1 MHILLVDD
9 HSLVREALR
18 SLLLELVENVSI
30 KECGSFDSALE
41 MAAGIDKLDMLLL
54 DLHLPG
60 MSGVA
65 NIEIFRSR
73 FPETAVVILSG
84 NYVRQDV
91 VKSFEYGAAG
101 FIPKGLSIT
110 SLKNALKVILA
121 GERYVPSDIL
131 DVPATNLKGYREISP
146 DNPLQGLTH
155 RQREVLD
162 VLTEGLTN
170 KAIAKRLNVQET
182 TVKLHLRH
190 IFKKL
195 GARNRTEAVKIAIKH
210 GWTV

>member
-1 MHILLVDD
+1 MYILLVDD
-9 HSLVREALR
+9 HSLVRDALR
-18 SLLLELVENVSI
+18 PLLMELVENVSI
-30 KECGSFDSALE
+30 KECGSFDSALKI
-41 MAAGIDKLDMLLL
+41 AAGIEKLDMLLL

-60 MSGVA
+60 MSGIA

-101 FIPKGLSIT
+101 FIPKSLSIS
-110 SLKNALKVILA
+110 SLKNALKVVLA
-121 GERYVPSDIL
+121 GERYVPADIL
-131 DVPATNLKGYREISP
+131 DVPVANLEGYREISQ
-146 DNPLQGLTH
+146 DNPLHSLTH
-155 RQREVLD
+155 RQREVLYA
-162 VLTEGLTN
+162 LTDSLTN
-170 KAIAKRLNVQET
+170 KAIAKRLNVRET
-182 TVKLHLRH
+182 TVKLHLRN

-210 GWTV
+210 G

>member
-18 SLLLELVENVSI
+18 PLLMELVENVSI
-30 KECGSFDSALE
+30 MECGSFDSALE
-41 MAAGIDKLDMLLL
+41 MADGIDKLDMLLL

-60 MSGVA
+60 MSGIA

-110 SLKNALKVILA
+110 SLKNALKVVLA

-131 DVPATNLKGYREISP
+131 DVPAANLKGYREISP
-146 DNPLQGLTH
+146 DNPLHGLTH

-162 VLTEGLTN
+162 ALTGGLTN

-182 TVKLHLRH
+182 TVKLHLRN

-195 GARNRTEAVKIAIKH
+195 GARNRTEAVRIAIKH
-210 GWTV
+210 GWTI

>member
-1 MHILLVDD
+1 MHILIVDD
-9 HSLVREALR
+9 HSLVREAIR
-18 SLLLELVENVSI
+18 PLLVEIVENVSI
-30 KECGSFDSALE
+30 TECGSFDSALE

-60 MSGVA
+60 MSGIA

-101 FIPKGLSIT
+101 FIPKGLSIS

-131 DVPATNLKGYREISP
+131 DVPVANLKGYREISP
-146 DNPLQGLTH
+146 DNPLHSLTH

-162 VLTEGLTN
+162 ALSDGLSN
-170 KAIAKRLNVQET
+170 KAIAKRLDVQET
-182 TVKLHLRH
+182 TVKLHLKN
-190 IFKKL
+190 IFREL
-195 GARNRTEAVKIAIKH
+195 GARNRTDAVKVAIKL
-210 GWTV
+210 GWTI